1 MQAYWLKFQGKP
13 SGCVEA
19 ASEED
24 AKRIGAESMGAE
36 VLECSRLP
44 YPANPRIINKHAYRD
59 GITCPSFCYR
69 PEQCKGKTCCPERR
83 SCCD

>member
-1 MQAYWLKFQGKP
+1 MQAYWLKFEGQP

-19 ASEED
+19 ISEEE
-24 AKRIGAESMGAE
+24 ARRIGAESIGAN

-44 YPANPRIINKHAYRD
+44 YPANPRINKHVHLGGA
-59 GITCPSFCYR
+59 ICPSFCYR